1 MLGAI
6 AGDVIGSV
14 HERTGGKSKDFPL
27 FVDYSRFTD
36 DSVLTAAVAE
46 QLLRGGN
53 YVDLFHRYYNRFPR
67 VGFGGAFIRWA
78 DQGIREPYNSLGN
91 GSAMRVSPVGL
102 AFDTLDEVMAH
113 AKISAEVTHNHPEG
127 ISGAQ
132 ATAVAVFFSSNGALE
147 GRYQIAHRGKVRL
160 RSFWSH

>member
-27 FVDYSRFTD
+27 FAEYSRFTD

-91 GSAMRVSPVGL
+91 
-102 AFDTLDEVMAH
+102 
-113 AKISAEVTHNHPEG
+113 
-127 ISGAQ
+127 
-132 ATAVAVFFSSNGALE
+132 
-147 GRYQIAHRGKVRL
+147 VR
-160 RSFWSH
+160 